1 MVALAFAARA
11 LTPATSQAIQA
22 DRLTTMAEAASAASE
37 LTYKLQRERTAAA
50 SLMASEGSAST
61 LKNRAQDTDASLARY
76 QEKRGELSSLP
87 DSIKASVDRV
97 DRSVDELDPLRAQAR
112 SGSSALSSMAFGY
125 RIIVADL
132 ISYRDSIA
140 QADGVD
146 ADVADHI
153 RATAALSEAGENL
166 AQQQVTVLRA
176 ISDGGFTPASQ
187 RSFDATQLGYTEATS
202 TVTTLGPSEWGTWLE
217 STLAGP
223 KALAAERLEDE
234 AGRTGANQQLKMTS
248 GKWIKATSERL
259 ELLHSVEK
267 RTDEAVYN
275 TVDSQRSSLFW
286 FAIGEMAVVVLTL
299 VGVVLV
305 ALRLGRAMIRRLR
318 ALRGAAHDVA
328 HVQLPQTV
336 KTLSEP
342 GAVKDATPEELAE
355 RAEKPMRDLRD
366 DEIGEVGQA
375 FNSMHYAAVRL
386 AAQQAESHGR
396 FAETLV
402 GVARRGAQLNSVMTS
417 ELNRVQ
423 RDELDPERMEMLFA
437 LDHLAI
443 RMERNAK
450 NILVMGGYGQ
460 GRVRPS
466 DAPCTSVIYA
476 AAQQIEQYERVSL
489 GHIEPTVAVAAR
501 VVDDVAHLLAELL
514 DNATRFSPPE
524 KKVGVA
530 AWHLWDR
537 AVIQIVDE
545 GVGIAPERRGEI
557 NKELAE
563 PQADVGAV
571 RSMGLQVVARL
582 AARHDVLVELRD
594 SSGPGTIVEVT
605 LPREALG
612 TVSKAIPQSSE
623 PSQTAQSPEFSK
635 TPETSE
641 TVQTSRIPRA
651 SGSSTASAASV
662 ASTAS
667 AFSAASDALSSPG
680 QRGRKDERDPDGRE
694 AGRKKRDSQ
703 PESDQPNGSGAQ
715 AQPEAGESGHGRTP
729 EETEPGFPDGPSPGL
744 EHDGHERYA
753 SARAD
758 EPVHGGDGPSRNGA
772 PSTAAAGSSQ
782 QFAPGAPQPTPESR
796 VSGYSAS
803 GLPMRKRTGQGG
815 SHTGGASAEEQ
826 PRPAPAP
833 RAKKSPG
840 RRDSRQVSDVLAAYA
855 QGINRS
861 TSKRGSSSGGSTGSP
876 GAAGNTGSKSSA
888 DDDT

>member
-22 DRLTTMAEAASAASE
+22 DRLTTMAEASSAASE
-37 LTYKLQRERTAAA
+37 LTYTLQRERTAAA

-87 DSIKASVDRV
+87 DSIKTSVERV
-97 DRSVDELDPLRAQAR
+97 DRSIDELDALRAQAR

-125 RIIVADL
+125 RIIIADL

-153 RATAALSEAGENL
+153 RATAAVSEAGENL

-234 AGRTGANQQLKMTS
+234 AGRTGANQRLQMTS
-248 GKWIKATSERL
+248 GQWIKATSERL

-267 RTDEAVYN
+267 RTDQAVYD

-299 VGVVLV
+299 VGALLF

-342 GAVKDATPEELAE
+342 GAVKDSTPEELAE
-355 RAEKPMRDLRD
+355 KVEKPMRDLRD

-386 AAQQAESHGR
+386 AAQQAESHDR

-402 GVARRGAQLNSVMTS
+402 AVARRGAQLNSVMTS

-545 GVGIAPERRGEI
+545 GVGIPPERRAEI
-557 NKELAE
+557 NRELAE
-563 PQADVGAV
+563 PQADIGAV

-582 AARHDVLVELRD
+582 AARHEVLVELRD

-605 LPREALG
+605 LPKDALG

-623 PSQTAQSPEFSK
+623 PSGS
-635 TPETSE
+635 SE
-641 TVQTSRIPRA
+641 STQTSQIPRA
-651 SGSSTASAASV
+651 SAAQGTSASSA

-667 AFSAASDALSSPG
+667 AFSAASDALSIPG
-680 QRGRKDERDPDGRE
+680 QRGRQGERDSDGRG
-694 AGRKKRDSQ
+694 AGRKRRDRQ
-703 PESDQPNGSGAQ
+703 PERGAPSGTQ
-715 AQPEAGESGHGRTP
+715 AGPETGAKTDDAGHARTSEEGERRLVDGAARGGDHG
-729 EETEPGFPDGPSPGL
+729 GPD
-744 EHDGHERYA
+744 RYA
-753 SARAD
+753 GARAD
-758 EPVHGGDGPSRNGA
+758 EPVHEGERSQRNGA
-772 PSTAAAGSSQ
+772 PLAAAGSSQ

-796 VSGYSAS
+796 VAGYSAS
-803 GLPMRKRTGQGG
+803 GLPMRKRSDQGD
-815 SHTGGASAEEQ
+815 SETGGASTEER

-876 GAAGNTGSKSSA
+876 GAAGKPGSNSSA